1 MRESG
6 KAIGASVGRM
16 IFAGRST
23 ERIQQRLDKVG
34 GEKLAQALSKRGLGG
49 LKNEDIAKALTGES
63 RGRAGWSQG
72 KMKNVVAALQDAGLA
87 HTEKSASH
95 MLLQASKNLQPQ
107 QKEIPGYTPEQEA
120 RFKAIARERRKEATA
135 EETEESGS
143 GILDRMRG
151 AVGRVNKQAVPS
163 ETVGNAAGSI
173 KLKPRIA
180 AAKPKKE
187 DTGLTGFQA

>member
-16 IFAGRST
+16 MFANQSAKRI
-23 ERIQQRLDKVG
+23 ERHLEKTG

-49 LKNEDIAKALTGES
+49 MKNEDIAKALTGEL

-95 MLLQASKNLQPQ
+95 MVLQASKNIDPE
-107 QKEIPGYTPEQEA
+107 QKE
-120 RFKAIARERRKEATA
+120 RLKALARERRKEANL
-135 EETEESGS
+135 EEAAPKTVREIRET
-143 GILDRMRG
+143 L
-151 AVGRVNKQAVPS
+151 VNRL
-163 ETVGNAAGSI
+163 G
-173 KLKPRIA
+173 LKPRIVIS
-180 AAKPKKE
+180 KPKKE
-187 DTGLTGFQA
+187 DAGLTGFQA